1 MPVAW
6 RVLWRILDV
15 RDRAL
20 LLVGFA
26 GAFRRSEI
34 VGLDV
39 EDVRFVDAGLEITL
53 RRSKTDQ
60 EGAGRLVGLPFGSR
74 LETCPVRAL
83 RAWLDASG
91 VDAGPLFRG
100 VRGGVSS
107 SRLTGAMAAIIAK
120 RRAAAIGLDPA
131 WLAGHSLRAGFAT
144 SAALAGVTET
154 FIAAQTWHKSMTIL
168 RRYIRPA
175 TVWQNNAA
183 AAVGL

>member
-1 MPVAW
+1 MA
-6 RVLWRILDV
+6 
-15 RDRAL
+15 
-20 LLVGFA
+20 
-26 GAFRRSEI
+26 
-34 VGLDV
+34 
-39 EDVRFVDAGLEITL
+39 TL
-53 RRSKTDQ
+53 
-60 EGAGRLVGLPFGSR
+60 
-74 LETCPVRAL
+74 RAL

-107 SRLTGAMAAIIAK
+107 SRLTGAMVAIIAK
-120 RRAAAIGLDPA
+120 RRAAVIGLDPA
-131 WLAGHSLRAGFAT
+131 RLAGHSLRAGFAT

-154 FIAAQTWHKSMTIL
+154 FIAAQTGHKSMTIL